1 MTTVEVLGAP
11 NIDSINEELDTEGR
25 LSPNTCEIKTRKPTI
40 APLNMDIVG
49 NPGEEPDELT
59 KELLA
64 AQDSES

>member
-1 MTTVEVLGAP
+1 MEVLGAAK
-11 NIDSINEELDTEGR
+11 IDSINEELDTEGR
-25 LSPNTCEIKTRKPTI
+25 LSPGTGEKNTRKPTI

-49 NPGEEPDELT
+49 NKGEEPDELT

>member
-1 MTTVEVLGAP
+1 MEVLGAAK
-11 NIDSINEELDTEGR
+11 IDSINEELDTEGR
-25 LSPNTCEIKTRKPTI
+25 LSPNTGEKTTRKKPKV

-49 NPGEEPDELT
+49 NKGDEPDELT